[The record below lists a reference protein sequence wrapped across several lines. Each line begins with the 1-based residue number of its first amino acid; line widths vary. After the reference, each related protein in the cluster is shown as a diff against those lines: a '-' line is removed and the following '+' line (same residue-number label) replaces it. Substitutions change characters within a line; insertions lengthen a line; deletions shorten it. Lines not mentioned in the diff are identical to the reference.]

1 MLVVDASVVFDFL
14 TDPGERGTWAAA
26 RLSGAARLHAPHLLD
41 LEVLAA
47 LRNSVFRGEMSR
59 RHAAAA
65 VDDLVE
71 LPIKRY
77 PPAPLVERI
86 WQLRDRLTP
95 YDAVYVAL
103 AEALALPLVTT
114 DGRLARAGGHQAEIV
129 AFA

>member
-1 MLVVDASVVFDFL
+1 MRGVDASVVFDFL

-65 VDDLVE
+65 VDDVVE
-71 LPIKRY
+71 LPIERY
-77 PPAPLVERI
+77 PPAPL
-86 WQLRDRLTP
+86 L
-95 YDAVYVAL
+95 
-103 AEALALPLVTT
+103 
-114 DGRLARAGGHQAEIV
+114 GGTS
-129 AFA
+129 

>member
-71 LPIKRY
+71 LPIERY
-77 PPAPLVERI
+77 PPAPLLERI

-95 YDAVYVAL
+95 YDAIYVAL